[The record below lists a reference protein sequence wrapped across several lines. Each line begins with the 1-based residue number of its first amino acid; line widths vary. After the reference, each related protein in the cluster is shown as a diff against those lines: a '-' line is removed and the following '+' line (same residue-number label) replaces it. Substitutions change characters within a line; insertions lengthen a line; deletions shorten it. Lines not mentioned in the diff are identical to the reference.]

1 MAIVGGN
8 AGRAAFQYWNGS
20 AWTDAQTPASN
31 NALLS
36 LSITDVIYNPMKVM
50 AVLINKPANPR
61 SGTAAST
68 KGNLTGTITEFIKVR
83 IVDSY
88 SKQILFSGF
97 AEDVA
102 EKYDPQM
109 GSTLRVTCYDNLYEL
124 RESKTD
130 PLTKMDTTS
139 SVYNRRS
146 KLIAK
151 MIDYTSK
158 SGNLATSDTDQ
169 FETST
174 IEFPNGTGDFI
185 PKDAGKNLLAAI
197 RQIGQT
203 EPHTGLPS
211 SSVSQTAH
219 GHDYYLSPQYIS
231 AATSATQTPMLNYFK
246 RGTRPNT
253 EANMDTYG
261 MKITFPLS
269 PGDTEGGQNR
279 RMMSDFDF
287 DRVRKDTFSEA
298 LIKFVDKGS
307 ADGTNQGQ
315 SKKYAPLRVARLNP
329 TAIGGASGAG
339 AGTFTWTDRPISG
352 DYTVNG
358 NFVYTD
364 GKDGFVHG
372 INSSLDEL
380 GGGWL
385 IRMWANTIGSGADG
399 AYRHNFNDDIAKTS
413 NTKWGFE
420 NSWMKYIGVPEND
433 DSNSTPCGKVRL
445 SSIAT
450 TNLASKNEVIIN
462 TATSHFLQA
471 GDRFLLSNI
480 SLGAT
485 GEVTEAAQRFK
496 SKLPNGRAFGR
507 EITVATQ
514 GGNIDASATTLY
526 VHKDQK
532 LATSTTTAD
541 ARVDQNGGSD
551 IDEFVEPGK
560 DVRIEGTSEIFTVS
574 SISTNDSTV
583 VDGRKIGEDFDV
595 VTIDRA
601 ELGTTGVAS
610 DITLQDISKNI
621 VMAQHVGALT
631 NGGGG
636 EDTVAQKEQ
645 EGAAGAIF
653 DHNIFRVE
661 RVVSNTQF
669 IVKSE
674 LGAVAWTS
682 GTLKC
687 GQLDGAID
695 DAADTTDVTLEVATD
710 IRAVHV
716 QAGMIIKIGSEE
728 MLVKTA
734 TYDTQDA
741 DLVVERGYNN
751 TSRASHSDNAEVI
764 SMLSHVIPV
773 VGRAQYQTKLASW
786 TSGTDYMLVSDL
798 NSNFPSTGHFRL
810 SEINYADDS
819 YGTWAEF
826 NSSSLSINYSDT
838 IGFNKPKNMTASPMD
853 KNADAIRSAL
863 SEALSNN
870 AETRGGKVRINNAAY
885 QYIDGTAYSVS
896 GGTVVTCRNTA
907 NDTALNPFAYGLRVG
922 MVAWKLTSAS
932 DSTMAAY
939 GYVSAVNATTFTVT
953 LNTGSFSNSDKFRI
967 FVPLR
972 PGHLVQIKNKLVG
985 IDTTST
991 NTFSDNQTQ
1000 FLVTGIEYSES
1011 AGQQTST
1018 IDFVKADAGSTA
1030 VQTAFQKIN
1039 KETESQAYSAS
1050 EDEPI
1055 VHEPP
1060 IIDITF
1066 KPGTLHTESTVPS
1079 GTGNLIRHHDKSLH
1093 WGSGILKY
1101 KGEEYKIPPGNST
1114 DGWNIDDASVS
1125 AAGTTGAQFFS
1136 KADSYDS
1143 EGRSSV
1149 TGGGADGYP
1158 DSYHVCFIDFGATGG
1173 ELRLQWVDVATFEA
1187 YVKDRASK
1195 LIIAEGHADVADTG
1209 MAHHKM
1215 LINHTGKGAEQVR
1228 ESNYVGQGF
1237 GSGSVTAPVL
1247 AFDGDRTTGIFK
1259 GPGDGDISFASE
1271 GTLEAVVSDTGYFF
1285 ITNGIV
1291 FGGAGL
1297 TTNNNYIAASGSGA
1311 SRVTGF
1317 YTDDGSSSNA
1327 SRMRLYSGG
1336 MILDTLSS
1344 GTGTD
1349 LIVDTGPGYNLIK
1362 SKTSSKKHKKDIKD
1376 TLVPTEKIYDL
1387 QPKDFVWKSNDK
1399 SDVGLIAEE
1408 VAEILP
1414 EFTISN
1420 PDGEVESVRYD
1431 LLSVAIIAELKKL
1444 KNEITELKE
1453 NLDA

>member
-68 KGNLTGTITEFIKVR
+68 KGNLTGTITEFLKVR

-124 RESKTD
+124 REFKTD

-146 KLIAK
+146 RLIAK
-151 MIDYTSK
+151 MIDYASK

-372 INSSLDEL
+372 INSSQDEL

-1060 IIDITF
+1060 SIDITF
-1066 KPGTLHTESTVPS
+1066 KPGHLVTSTSSTGDPTTNIIEKTESA
-1079 GTGNLIRHHDKSLH
+1079 LH
-1093 WGSGILKY
+1093 WGPGILKY
-1101 KGEEYKIPPGNST
+1101 KGEEYKIPPGNSS
-1114 DGWNIDDASVS
+1114 DGWNLDDASVS
-1125 AAGTTGAQFFS
+1125 AAYNPSSPGAQLFS
-1136 KADSYDS
+1136 TADSVDS
-1143 EGRSSV
+1143 EGRSLT
-1149 TGGGADGYP
+1149 TGGGPDGYP
-1158 DSYHVCFIDFGATGG
+1158 DSYHICFVDFGATGA
-1173 ELRLQWVDVATFEA
+1173 ELRLQWTDVSTFESS
-1187 YVKDRASK
+1187 VKDRASK
-1195 LIIAEGHADVADTG
+1195 LIIAEGHADLSSSG

-1215 LINHTGKGAEQVR
+1215 LINHIGKGAEQVK
-1228 ESNYVGQGF
+1228 ESNYLGQGF
-1237 GSGSVTAPVL
+1237 GRGVAGAPIL
-1247 AFDGDRTTGIFK
+1247 AFDGDRNTGIYSSA
-1259 GPGDGDISFASE
+1259 DTAINFAS
-1271 GTLEAVVSDTGYFF
+1271 
-1285 ITNGIV
+1285 NGSV
-1291 FGGAGL
+1291 FAHFGGDYSFIKHWL
-1297 TTNNNYIAASGSGA
+1297 PY
-1311 SRVTGF
+1311 VTSTYDLG
-1317 YTDDGSSSNA
+1317 YVN
-1327 SRMRLYSGG
+1327 
-1336 MILDTLSS
+1336 
-1344 GTGTD
+1344 GTD
-1349 LIVDTGPGYNLIK
+1349 YEWRNAYLINAVTV
-1362 SKTSSKKHKKDIKD
+1362 SSDKKKKKDIKPIQLGLD
-1376 TLVPTEKIYDL
+1376 FINDLNPVTYKWKDEKSGTQTMSGIVAQDVVETLAKHGIEDL
-1387 QPKDFVWKSNDK
+1387 EEFAGIMKGGEYYHAKYEQF
-1399 SDVGLIAEE
+1399 IA
-1408 VAEILP
+1408 ILMKAVQ
-1414 EFTISN
+1414 E
-1420 PDGEVESVRYD
+1420 
-1431 LLSVAIIAELKKL
+1431 LSQQVK
-1444 KNEITELKE
+1444 ELKE
-1453 NLDA
+1453 KSDA